1 MGSRMPSDGGLE
13 PSGREPR
20 EGEEPGEA
28 AGDPGDAPLDPS
40 EIRVRSS
47 VQRGNPPHSGPR
59 PSPYRWTD
67 IVSSDHPDPSTRSL
81 GAYVVYHS
89 LEVDAEVRV
98 AFATRLDVFPSSDPA
113 SPAEDA
119 VVVDE
124 QISVHKRW
132 VLRSLEGARQRFRS
146 KHTRWRRVAQRHA
159 PDEDRRLRERIAGP
173 FVRAFALVAA
183 WIYGGLLTLTE
194 LPDRVLTAGLEM
206 QAVLWSHLGRRSV
219 WESLWQ
225 PRELTVAQRTTSV
238 GVVAIAMAFAVL
250 ALNSVFALGF
260 PEFAGVYRYSLGLA
274 LTMTAGVLFAPVVVE
289 PMLVVST
296 LAVGPVA
303 AIVGMLAGKVLGSWI
318 LYLVGVTLN
327 ETVRDW
333 TSGRPRIKEAVE
345 WMTETADEYAF
356 RLLFVGNLA
365 PFISGFFLYV
375 YAVAGVRF
383 RDWIA
388 GVTLGTLARFVVIVA
403 LVYIV
408 GPDVVSA
415 WLASFN
421 PFA

>member
-1 MGSRMPSDGGLE
+1 MPDDWGLE
-13 PSGREPR
+13 SFRRGPSRGDEPGAS
-20 EGEEPGEA
+20 EGDPGEA
-28 AGDPGDAPLDPS
+28 PLAPS
-40 EIRVRSS
+40 EVRVRSS

-67 IVSSDHPDPSTRSL
+67 VVSSDRPDPSTRSL
-81 GAYVVYHS
+81 GAYVVYHG
-89 LEVDAEVRV
+89 LEVDGEVRV
-98 AFATRLDVFPSSDPA
+98 AFATRIDVFPSDDPSA
-113 SPAEDA
+113 TAEDA

-124 QISVHKRW
+124 QINVHKRW
-132 VLRSLEGARQRFRS
+132 VLRSLEGVRQRVRS
-146 KHTRWRRVAQRHA
+146 SHTRWRRVAQRHA
-159 PDEDRRLRERIAGP
+159 PDEDKRIRERIVGP
-173 FVRAFALVAA
+173 FARAFALVAA
-183 WIYGGLLTLTE
+183 GFYGGLLSLTE
-194 LPDRVLTAGLEM
+194 LPDRVLTAGLQM
-206 QAVLWSHLGRRSV
+206 HAILRSHLGRRSI
-219 WESLWQ
+219 WESLWE
-225 PRELTVAQRTTSV
+225 PRELTVAQRTTTV
-238 GVVAIAMAFAVL
+238 GVVAVAMMLTVL

-260 PEFAGVYRYSLGLA
+260 PGFAGVYRYSLGLA

-303 AIVGMLAGKVLGSWI
+303 AIVGMLAGKVLGAWI
-318 LYLVGVTLN
+318 LYLIGVTLH

-333 TSGRPRIKEAVE
+333 TSGRPRIKETVD

-356 RLLFVGNLA
+356 RLLFLGNLA

-388 GVTLGTLARFVVIVA
+388 GVTLGTLARFVIIVA
-403 LVYIV
+403 LVYVV

>member
-1 MGSRMPSDGGLE
+1 MSPNGAWE
-13 PSGREPR
+13 PSGRDPSG
-20 EGEEPGEA
+20 GEEPGA
-28 AGDPGDAPLDPS
+28 AEGDPGEAPLTPS

-47 VQRGNPPHSGPR
+47 VQRGNPPHSGAR

-67 IVSSDHPDPSTRSL
+67 VVSSDHPDPSTRSL
-81 GAYVVYHS
+81 GAYVIYHG

-98 AFATRLDVFPSSDPA
+98 AFASRLDVFPSNDPA

-132 VLRSLEGARQRFRS
+132 VLRSLEGARARFRS
-146 KHTRWRRVAQRHA
+146 AKTRWRRIAKRHA
-159 PDEDRRLRERIAGP
+159 PGEDRKLRERIAGP
-173 FVRAFALVAA
+173 FVRAFALLAA
-183 WIYGGLLTLTE
+183 WIYGGLLSLTE

-206 QAVLWSHLGRRSV
+206 QAVLWSHLGRRSI

-238 GVVAIAMAFAVL
+238 GVVAIAMGLAVL
-250 ALNSVFALGF
+250 ALNSIFALGF

-274 LTMTAGVLFAPVVVE
+274 FTMTAGVLFLPVVVE

-303 AIVGMLAGKVLGSWI
+303 AITGMLVGKVLGSWI
-318 LYLVGVTLN
+318 LYLIGVTLN

-333 TSGRPRIKEAVE
+333 TSGRPKIKETVE

-356 RLLFVGNLA
+356 RLLFLGNLA

-388 GVTLGTLARFVVIVA
+388 GVTLGTLARFVIIVV
-403 LVYIV
+403 LIQIL
-408 GPDVVSA
+408 GPEAVSA
-415 WLASFN
+415 WIDSFN